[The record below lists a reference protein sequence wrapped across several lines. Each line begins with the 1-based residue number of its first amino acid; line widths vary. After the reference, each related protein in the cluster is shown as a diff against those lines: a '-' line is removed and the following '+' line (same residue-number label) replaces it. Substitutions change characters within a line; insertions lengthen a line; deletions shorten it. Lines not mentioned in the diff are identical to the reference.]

1 MVLHIALEAEWILMH
16 AFNKIQLALKLEV
29 YLALLNE
36 MMKLDC
42 NSLFL
47 ASHQWFGLGP
57 SITKAQD
64 E

>member
-1 MVLHIALEAEWILMH
+1 MH

-42 NSLFL
+42 NSLFF
-47 ASHQWFGLGP
+47 APRQWFLLGP

-64 E
+64 EQF